1 MIAPLTLCIQHQQRP
16 RARANGT
23 MAKTTVVSSRRKALP
38 FIICVLCVLCLCS
51 GCLFSIPKAE
61 PRSPIPRKA
70 VLEREMTTVSEM
82 TKLSRK
88 LEGTLPGNVVAL
100 STKQDL
106 AEVLER
112 ACAPN
117 RIVVVD
123 YYAPWCRACQKLLR
137 YVQKLARSADFAEV
151 EFATVDFD
159 QSDELVTSRAV
170 NQLPTLEIYRGQEL
184 KQRWSGANTKRRGDR
199 GKVKVWWKNEEDM
212 NKTYKTWWIF
222 CTFAPCSGA
231 PPGWMSQNVSTEL
244 FKAIA
249 RLLERLE
256 REMEPKV
263 VGGWAELNGLLP
275 SFHGRTLVAYRFPA
289 TTGRWRF
296 QFPWHKCA
304 ENDSMDHKYG
314 NSFLF
319 ANVILFL

>member
-1 MIAPLTLCIQHQQRP
+1 
-16 RARANGT
+16 
-23 MAKTTVVSSRRKALP
+23 
-38 FIICVLCVLCLCS
+38 
-51 GCLFSIPKAE
+51 
-61 PRSPIPRKA
+61 
-70 VLEREMTTVSEM
+70 MTTVSEM

-184 KQRWSGANTKRRGDR
+184 KQRWSGANTKRRGERSKSD
-199 GKVKVWWKNEEDM
+199 E
-212 NKTYKTWWIF
+212 KTKKKWIKSIRHDEHV
-222 CTFAPCSGA
+222 AVLRLVMEHLLVE
-231 PPGWMSQNVSTEL
+231 MSQNVFTEL

-249 RLLERLE
+249 RFLERLE

-263 VGGWAELNGLLP
+263 VSG
-275 SFHGRTLVAYRFPA
+275 
-289 TTGRWRF
+289 
-296 QFPWHKCA
+296 
-304 ENDSMDHKYG
+304 
-314 NSFLF
+314 
-319 ANVILFL
+319 

>member
-1 MIAPLTLCIQHQQRP
+1 MIASLTLCVFSISNAHGTM
-16 RARANGT
+16 ANGT
-23 MAKTTVVSSRRKALP
+23 MAKTTVVSSRPKALP
-38 FIICVLCVLCLCS
+38 FIVCVLCVLCLCS

-88 LEGTLPGNVVAL
+88 LEETLPGNVVAL

-112 ACAPN
+112 AAPN
-117 RIVVVD
+117 RLVVVD

-159 QSDELVTSRAV
+159 QADELVTSRAV

-184 KQRWSGANTKRRGDR
+184 KQRWSGANTKRRGKGDER
-199 GKVKVWWKNEEDM
+199 YGFVALVMEHNSTHVAQSNPFQSSWL
-212 NKTYKTWWIF
+212 
-222 CTFAPCSGA
+222 
-231 PPGWMSQNVSTEL
+231 NVSQ
-244 FKAIA
+244 
-249 RLLERLE
+249 RLHNS
-256 REMEPKV
+256 PKRP
-263 VGGWAELNGLLP
+263 GSLN
-275 SFHGRTLVAYRFPA
+275 V
-289 TTGRWRF
+289 
-296 QFPWHKCA
+296 
-304 ENDSMDHKYG
+304 
-314 NSFLF
+314 
-319 ANVILFL
+319 